1 MFASAGDLEKYAYC
15 PLSWWLSKKHKVV
28 YKEGVKKHKEIQRE
42 LKEIQK
48 KESRIKFYEKHI
60 LFFATASTILAIA
73 GLALL
78 GSVENV
84 LKYFFVTVALFWLLN
99 SAFFL
104 YRGSKAPPILKIRY
118 EKLLLVSSMGALI
131 VAFFVILFSIA
142 PNKEISK
149 FVEIL
154 SLLWVIIASLIF
166 YRSLYLAEKIVE
178 KKIKYAPLESEIEYV
193 GTDAAE
199 EIISEKY
206 ELRGKPDYIIRVGD
220 DYIPVEEKTTE
231 RNAPH
236 LPHVIQLTAYCMLIE
251 DKYGKSPP
259 YGIIRYKNV
268 QFKVPYEL
276 RWKEMVLEL
285 KKKMEDDLKRGEA
298 HRNHYNIKKCKNCVR
313 KEFCPERLA

>member
-1 MFASAGDLEKYAYC
+1 MFVSAGDLEKYAYC
-15 PLSWWLSKKHKVV
+15 PLSWWRSRKHKVV
-28 YKEGVKKHKEIQRE
+28 YKKGVKKHEEIQKE

-48 KESRIKFYEKHI
+48 KEGKLKFYEKYI

-78 GSVENV
+78 GGVDSV
-84 LKYFFVTVALFWLLN
+84 LKYFFIIIALFWLLN

-104 YRGSKAPPILKIRY
+104 YRESKAPPVLKIRY
-118 EKLLLVSSMGALI
+118 EKFLLISSMGALI
-131 VAFFVILFSIA
+131 IAFFVILFSIS

-154 SLLWVIIASLIF
+154 SLLWVVIASLIF
-166 YRSLYLAEKIVE
+166 YRSLYLGEKIVE
-178 KKIKYAPLESEIEYV
+178 RKIKYAPLESEIEYV
-193 GTDAAE
+193 GTDTAE
-199 EIISEKY
+199 EIVSEKY
-206 ELRGKPDYIIRVGD
+206 GLRGKPDYIIRVGD
-220 DYIPVEEKTTE
+220 DYIPVEKKTTDT
-231 RNAPH
+231 NAPRF
-236 LPHVIQLTAYCMLIE
+236 PHVIQLTAYCMLVE

-259 YGIIRYKNV
+259 YGIIRYKNT

-285 KKKMEDDLKRGEA
+285 KKKMEEDLKRGRA
-298 HRNHYNIKKCKNCVR
+298 HRNHYNVKKCENCVR